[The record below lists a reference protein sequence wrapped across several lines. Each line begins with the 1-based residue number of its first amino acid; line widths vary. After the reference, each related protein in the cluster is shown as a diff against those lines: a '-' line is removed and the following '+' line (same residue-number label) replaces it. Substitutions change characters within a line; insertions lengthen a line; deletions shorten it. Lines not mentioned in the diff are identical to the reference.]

1 MHVTKLNKNRYFN
14 LKKIGFGLYL
24 TGVATRHFFLKT
36 IWGKMLAITVFF
48 ALILLYLGYEMMPG
62 KYPANQMMELR
73 VPVGANFR
81 QIADSL
87 NSSGLLKNKTLFLAI
102 GRISGK
108 DKNVRAGLF
117 NIPGGMNAWQLL
129 NYLETAPAKRFKV
142 TLPEGILSFRMAAIL
157 QKGIG
162 IDSTEFVDL
171 VYDSSFS
178 RALAPEAPNL
188 EGYLQPETYFF
199 EWKTPVKKV
208 IRRLVNRT
216 LQILEPDSVRF
227 RMTQL
232 GWNRREVLTLAS
244 IIEGEAV
251 VDSERAIIS
260 SLYQNRLR
268 LGWPLQAD
276 PTIQF
281 AIPGPPRRLLNK
293 DLEFDSPYNTYKYK
307 GLPPGPINNP
317 GKSSILAALFPRR
330 TAYLYMV
337 AIGDG
342 RHQFSKNL
350 KDHNRWHARFNE
362 IRRQNRQAQKRL
374 KRQAK

>member
-1 MHVTKLNKNRYFN
+1 MTKSNKNIYFYPQ
-14 LKKIGFGLYL
+14 KIGFGCYL
-24 TGVATRHFFLKT
+24 LGTAVFHFLLKT
-36 IWGKMLAITVFF
+36 IWGKALTAILFLAAIAVF
-48 ALILLYLGYEMMPG
+48 LVVEMGPG
-62 KYPANQMMELR
+62 KFPANQSLTLR
-73 VPVGANFR
+73 VPAGAHFR

-87 NSSGLLKNKTLFLAI
+87 RNGGLLKNRTLFLAI
-102 GRISGK
+102 GRITGK

-117 NIPGGMNAWQLL
+117 EIPGGLNAWQLL

-142 TLPEGILSFRMAAIL
+142 TLTEGILSYKMAAIL
-157 QKGIG
+157 QKRIG
-162 IDSTEFVDL
+162 VDSTQFVDL
-171 VYDSSFS
+171 VYDSSLARSF
-178 RALAPEAPNL
+178 APEAPNL

-199 EWKTPVKKV
+199 EWKTGAKRV
-208 IRRLVNRT
+208 IQRLVSRT
-216 LQILEPDSVRF
+216 LHIFEPDSVQF
-227 RMTQL
+227 RMKQL

-260 SLYQNRLR
+260 SLYHNRLR

-317 GKSSILAALFPRR
+317 GRRSILAALFPRR
-330 TAYLYMV
+330 TSYLYMV
-337 AIGDG
+337 AMGDG
-342 RHQFSKNL
+342 RHKFSRTL
-350 KDHNRWHARFNE
+350 REHNRWHARFNE
-362 IRRQNRQAQKRL
+362 IRRKNRRTRKRL
-374 KRQAK
+374 RRGSG